1 MSSLR
6 LSVLLRSMDL
16 PHSRRDVSKPENIRW
31 MLRNIRMRNLDHPS
45 IGEAVELLKKEE
57 ARLQ

>member
-1 MSSLR
+1 
-6 LSVLLRSMDL
+6 MDL
-16 PHSRRDVSKPENIRW
+16 PTSRRDISKPENIRW